1 MKKIIVIVS
10 LIVLASCKTS
20 KTHCD
25 AYGELE
31 YDIHKID
38 IDSQKKY
45 TSVCTLK

>member
-31 YDIHKID
+31 YDIHKVELE
-38 IDSQKKY
+38 SQKKY
-45 TSVCTLK
+45 SSVSALK

>member
-31 YDIHKID
+31 YDIHKAELE
-38 IDSQKKY
+38 SQKKY
-45 TSVCTLK
+45 SSDSALK